1 MTYELPIAL
10 PHLTSADA
18 AELERLLR
26 AVFKDDVDAAGRWL
40 TGYSDYFRCKP
51 IDLLR
56 RDEAG
61 RLAGDFVPP
70 GRRAVPRPPTASPL
84 DQQTP
89 SPPAAVQAFPPCSS
103 IDCAVALLADCGVV
117 SGPRL
122 AAARLHRSQT
132 ASARAIMASRLS

>member
-40 TGYSDYFRCKP
+40 IGYSGYFRCKP

-56 RDEAG
+56 RDELGVLRVISYLRDAAPSRG
-61 RLAGDFVPP
+61 
-70 GRRAVPRPPTASPL
+70 RPP
-84 DQQTP
+84 
-89 SPPAAVQAFPPCSS
+89 PA
-103 IDCAVALLADCGVV
+103 
-117 SGPRL
+117 R
-122 AAARLHRSQT
+122 
-132 ASARAIMASRLS
+132 